1 MLSSLPLQILFYFNG
16 WWDVIF
22 TILMSVFFI
31 WKGNNLPYPAELQSL
46 LGLEVAMVFVLG
58 LLEWARLFL
67 GSQGNK
73 TEQVGPLVWMFFL
86 SLPAAVANVYY
97 LHLQIYVTRVD
108 LVVNIVSLVF
118 IGLELLLAL
127 LTIITFAKSPSRAS
141 S

>member
-1 MLSSLPLQILFYFNG
+1 M
-16 WWDVIF
+16 
-22 TILMSVFFI
+22 
-31 WKGNNLPYPAELQSL
+31 
-46 LGLEVAMVFVLG
+46 
-58 LLEWARLFL
+58 
-67 GSQGNK
+67 
-73 TEQVGPLVWMFFL
+73 GPLVWMFFL

>member
-1 MLSSLPLQILFYFNG
+1 VVGRRVHDHHDGALHLE
-16 WWDVIF
+16 
-22 TILMSVFFI
+22 
-31 WKGNNLPYPAELQSL
+31 GNNLPYSENMQTI
-46 LGLEVAMVFVLG
+46 LGFEVAMVFVLG

>member
-1 MLSSLPLQILFYFNG
+1 MLSSLPLEILFYFNRWG
-16 WWDVIF
+16 TPRSRTSWRA
-22 TILMSVFFI
+22 LHL
-31 WKGNNLPYPAELQSL
+31 KGNNLPYSENMQTI
-46 LGLEVAMVFVLG
+46 LGFEVAMVFVLG

>member
-1 MLSSLPLQILFYFNG
+1 MLSSLPLEILFYFNR
-16 WWDVIF
+16 WWDAAF
-22 TILMSVFFI
+22 TIIMAVLFI
-31 WKGNNLPYPAELQSL
+31 WKGNNLPYSENMQTI
-46 LGLEVAMVFVLG
+46 LGFEVAMVFVLG

>member
-1 MLSSLPLQILFYFNG
+1 M
-16 WWDVIF
+16 
-22 TILMSVFFI
+22 
-31 WKGNNLPYPAELQSL
+31 
-46 LGLEVAMVFVLG
+46 
-58 LLEWARLFL
+58 
-67 GSQGNK
+67 
-73 TEQVGPLVWMFFL
+73 
-86 SLPAAVANVYY
+86 YY